1 MTNETQTNTSE
12 RYQIGTHPNSL
23 EAIVP
28 TRFKPGQSG
37 NPKGRPRK
45 YVSKLAAEYGYKQSE
60 VVDCIKALLSMTI
73 AELSDVY
80 KSPDST
86 VLEKAVSHAIK
97 KSIEKGSLYNI
108 ETVLNRV
115 FGMPH
120 QSQEIKQEINLKA
133 FQVQVVQVEGKKLAN
148 SEAEVIEAIQIEE
161 AEQKQISNQ

>member
-37 NPKGRPRK
+37 NPK
-45 YVSKLAAEYGYKQSE
+45 SE